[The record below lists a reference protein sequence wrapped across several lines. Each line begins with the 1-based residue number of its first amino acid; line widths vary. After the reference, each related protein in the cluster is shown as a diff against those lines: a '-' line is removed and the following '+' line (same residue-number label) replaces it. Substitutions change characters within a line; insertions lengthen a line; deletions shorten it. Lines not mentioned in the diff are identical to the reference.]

1 MDGMVRSP
9 AVAGRFYPARP
20 DELQKWIVTFLEAV
34 PPSQAGPT
42 PKAIIVPHAGYIYS
56 GAVAAF
62 AYKQIAQAEDRRR
75 IERVVLVGPCHY
87 VLCRGLALSSAD
99 SFATPLGRIPLDKP
113 AQQQLLAL
121 PQVFVLDIAHT
132 QEHSLEVQLPFLQT
146 VLDKFT
152 LIPMVAGDTSPQAV
166 AEALALL
173 WGGPETLV
181 VISSDLSHFHNT
193 TIAQKLDG
201 ATATAIQSL
210 APDKIGREQAC
221 GRIPVQALL
230 LLAQK
235 FNLRPRTLDLRNS
248 GDTGGSP
255 DRVVGYG
262 AWAFS

>member
-1 MDGMVRSP
+1 MDGSVRNP
-9 AVAGRFYPARP
+9 AVAGRFYPAQP
-20 DELQKWIVTFLEAV
+20 DELRKRVAAFLEAV
-34 PPSQAGPT
+34 PLAGAGPM
-42 PKAIIVPHAGYIYS
+42 PKAIIVPHAGYSYS
-56 GAVAAF
+56 GAVAAS
-62 AYKQIAQAEDRRR
+62 AYKQIASTEARRQ

-87 VLCRGLALSSAD
+87 VPCRGLALSSAD
-99 SFATPLGRIPLDKP
+99 SFATPLGRVSLDKA

-121 PQVFVLDIAHT
+121 PQVFVLDVAHA

-146 VLDKFT
+146 VLDNFS
-152 LIPMVAGDTSPQAV
+152 LIPMVTGDTTPEAV

-193 TIAQKLDG
+193 TVAQKLDG
-201 ATATAIQSL
+201 VTAEAIQLL

-235 FNLRPRTLDLRNS
+235 FNLHACTLDLRNS
-248 GDTGGSP
+248 GDTGGP
-255 DRVVGYG
+255 QDRVVGYG